1 MRGILTVVLVDNV
14 AFSESLNRLETI
26 AVAVVAVT

>member
-1 MRGILTVVLVDNV
+1 MRDILTVVLVDDI
-14 AFSESLNRLETI
+14 ALSESLNRLETI